1 MNVTASKKALY
12 CRTEY
17 IFIFITCIVQV
28 EFSDREALPVHHCQ
42 SKSLLVKHGGNA
54 ITFIYSKCS
63 RKQIIQYTTYAIFKQ
78 TFQFRV

>member
-28 EFSDREALPVHHCQ
+28 EFSQPQATEKHFRFIT
-42 SKSLLVKHGGNA
+42 VKVKACWLNMA
-54 ITFIYSKCS
+54 ETL
-63 RKQIIQYTTYAIFKQ
+63 
-78 TFQFRV
+78 